1 MAEETKEFKDL
12 IKQRGSIKGR
22 LTNFKTYFSL
32 LSSSDINKI
41 HESQVRELGLR
52 VAKLEALFS
61 DFEKCQNQIELLC
74 PVLDDQIRERD
85 QIEEKRALNKVCP
98 LLDEEREEESSAAAS
113 SASAGPPQDVY
124 AIDEPSAREAC
135 GARGAGCARAADAPC
150 PHTHDSDT

>member
-85 QIEEKRALNKVCP
+85 QIEE
-98 LLDEEREEESSAAAS
+98 REEESSAAAVPAAS
-113 SASAGPPQDVY
+113 SVSAGPPQDVY

>member
-85 QIEEKRALNKVCP
+85 QIEE
-98 LLDEEREEESSAAAS
+98 REEESSAAAVPAAS

>member
-12 IKQRGSIKGR
+12 IKQRGSIMGR

-85 QIEEKRALNKVCP
+85 QIEE
-98 LLDEEREEESSAAAS
+98 REEESSAAAS